1 MNAKE
6 IVNRIADYAE
16 LSPVPACSLHS
27 RCGEDAECGY
37 YQVSMAYNF
46 DLVEQNY
53 SKNCNIESLPSA
65 DAIIATGGKVIFLE
79 YKSWKSYLERIR
91 RYNPEQLEKQ
101 AKKYATIK
109 KFICSIE
116 ISRNISDSDFF
127 DNAENVVYVLATDID
142 NDPMKKFT
150 SSMYFLSAT
159 STKLDF
165 VCRKLLDDKLKENFK
180 DIDYKYKHICCW
192 KLDKVLAEIG

>member
-27 RCGEDAECGY
+27 RCGEDAECGH

-91 RYNPEQLEKQ
+91 KYNPEQLEKQ

-127 DNAENVVYVLATDID
+127 DNAENVLYMLVTDID
-142 NDPMKKFT
+142 DDPMKKFT
-150 SSMYFLSAT
+150 TNMFDLAET
-159 STKLDF
+159 ATKLYF
-165 VCRKLLDDKLKENFK
+165 VCNNMVKTQLQANFK
-180 DIDYKYKHICCW
+180 DEKYKYQYVYCRD
-192 KLDKVLAEIG
+192 LDRRLSIV